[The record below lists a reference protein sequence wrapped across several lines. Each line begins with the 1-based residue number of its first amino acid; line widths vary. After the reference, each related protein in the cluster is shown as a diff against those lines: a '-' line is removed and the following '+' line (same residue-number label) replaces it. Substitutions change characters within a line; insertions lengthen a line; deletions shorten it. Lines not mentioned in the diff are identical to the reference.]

1 MRVELAAPGRRD
13 EGGVGDVVDPG
24 AHGPL
29 DALGAVGVGGR
40 PPAQTMGLVEED
52 PQLLSGELG
61 EPGGGTI
68 GHEATGGHRLD
79 RVSAHEVVVAD
90 LVADLVQGVR
100 GASGVV
106 GVPAGRGDLRPGGDD
121 PGPAQVS
128 GVDGVAQGDVNVVAR
143 PEGLDAGDALAEQ
156 LASGAGGVEGEA
168 GNFMRPVVGVLDVG
182 AGGGQVVVGLDEPR
196 HEGGAGQVHAYDVVG
211 VDVGKKL
218 GQAPFELGG
227 RSDGQDV
234 PSPQEDGTA
243 LAGRT
248 RLGDLGL
255 ARTTGPDSDGLKAAL
270 HLAAPTGEEAVGT
283 HQCGRASVETLTAVG
298 RRSGPVD
305 GLRLGVG
312 GGGLSGIIGHG

>member
-1 MRVELAAPGRRD
+1 
-13 EGGVGDVVDPG
+13 
-24 AHGPL
+24 
-29 DALGAVGVGGR
+29 
-40 PPAQTMGLVEED
+40 MG
-52 PQLLSGELG
+52 
-61 EPGGGTI
+61 
-68 GHEATGGHRLD
+68 
-79 RVSAHEVVVAD
+79 
-90 LVADLVQGVR
+90 
-100 GASGVV
+100 
-106 GVPAGRGDLRPGGDD
+106 
-121 PGPAQVS
+121 
-128 GVDGVAQGDVNVVAR
+128 
-143 PEGLDAGDALAEQ
+143 
-156 LASGAGGVEGEA
+156 
-168 GNFMRPVVGVLDVG
+168 PVVGVLDVG

-218 GQAPFELGG
+218 GQASLELGG

-255 ARTTGPDSDGLKAAL
+255 ARTTGPDSDRLKAAL

-312 GGGLSGIIGHG
+312 GDGLSGVIGHG